1 MNLKGSPQKAIR
13 KERNGTQK
21 GESLQFL
28 DRKLIYR
35 LSAEILDNK
44 FQNKSSTK

>member
-1 MNLKGSPQKAIR
+1 MAD
-13 KERNGTQK
+13 NG

-35 LSAEILDNK
+35 LYAEILDNK
-44 FQNKSSTK
+44 FQNKTSTK

>member
-1 MNLKGSPQKAIR
+1 MNLKAAPQKAIR
-13 KERNGTQK
+13 KEINDTQK

-44 FQNKSSTK
+44 FQKSSTK